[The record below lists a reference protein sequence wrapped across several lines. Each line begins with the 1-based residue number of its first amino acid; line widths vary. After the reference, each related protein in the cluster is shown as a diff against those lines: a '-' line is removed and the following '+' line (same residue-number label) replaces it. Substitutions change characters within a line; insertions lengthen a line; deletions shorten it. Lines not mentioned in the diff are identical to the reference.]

1 MRRKLKQIKPFAFL
15 VAVSRCSLFSL
26 YFQQHANPANFDTSG
41 KAWVVLNE
49 IEVGIKAK
57 IEAAGI
63 PLKEWDVQIN
73 YGIKTG
79 YNDAF
84 IIDGDTKDRLLKAS
98 PKSAEIIRP
107 ILRGRDVKP
116 YLAQFANRWIIFTRH
131 GIDIKQHPAV
141 EQHLLSYY
149 DELKPKKSGDKT
161 GRKPGTYKWYEIQD
175 NVAYYQDFSKEKITW
190 IELTDQPKFALD
202 TEGYFLNN
210 SVFFMTGIHLRYL
223 AGFLNSKLCEW
234 YFDKLAASS
243 GVGTRRWFKVYVEQL
258 AVPQI
263 SIEQQEPITKLVDEA
278 VMANTEASRRHEL
291 KQLID
296 IEVFRLFSL
305 TNAEINF
312 IKSQ

>member
-1 MRRKLKQIKPFAFL
+1 M
-15 VAVSRCSLFSL
+15 
-26 YFQQHANPANFDTSG
+26 
-41 KAWVVLNE
+41 
-49 IEVGIKAK
+49 
-57 IEAAGI
+57 
-63 PLKEWDVQIN
+63 
-73 YGIKTG
+73 
-79 YNDAF
+79 
-84 IIDGDTKDRLLKAS
+84 
-98 PKSAEIIRP
+98 
-107 ILRGRDVKP
+107 
-116 YLAQFANRWIIFTRH
+116 IFTRH
-131 GIDIKQHPAV
+131 GIDIKQYPAV
-141 EQHLLSYY
+141 EQYLSSYY
-149 DELKPKKSGDKT
+149 DELKPKKSGDKA

-263 SIEQQEPITKLVDEA
+263 SVEQQEPITKLVDEA

-296 IEVFRLFSL
+296 IEIFRLFSL